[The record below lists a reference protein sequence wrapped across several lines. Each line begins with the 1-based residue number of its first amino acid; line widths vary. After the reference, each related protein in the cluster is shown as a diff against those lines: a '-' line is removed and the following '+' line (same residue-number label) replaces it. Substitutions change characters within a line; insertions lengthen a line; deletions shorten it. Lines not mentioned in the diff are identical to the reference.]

1 MKLQNNDLAIANT
14 NASSL
19 TDILRILSML
29 EKAFDRLVRLN
40 YHRRSQYP
48 EIVLEIE
55 SALATLR
62 SWINNYGIFSGTDA
76 FNRAFGLWAETVGML
91 IADLITEC
99 SPVKGKR
106 RVKKPRLIYQQEN
119 LRKTINAYV
128 YKFWQK
134 FKK

>member
-29 EKAFDRLVRLN
+29 EKASDRLARLN

-48 EIVLEIE
+48 AIVIEIE
-55 SALATLR
+55 SALTAFR
-62 SWINNYGIFSGTDA
+62 SWVENYSIFSGTDA
-76 FNRAFGLWAETVGML
+76 FNRAFGLWADTVGML

-99 SPVKGKR
+99 TPTKGKK
-106 RVKKPRLIYQQEN
+106 RVKKSRLIYQQEN
-119 LRKTINAYV
+119 LRKTIEPTH
-128 YKFWQK
+128 KLILEK
-134 FKK
+134 